1 MQKRQPPLPIE
12 LDEKTVEGIYSNF
25 VLTAHTASEFIFDF
39 ARMLPGAKKA
49 KVHARIIMTPQSA
62 KSLQIVLNR
71 TIEKYESNFG
81 KISLPPQK
89 DMKGE
94 GASIGF
100 QTDLPKEGK
109 DSKEKKH

>member
-1 MQKRQPPLPIE
+1 MQKKQPPLPVE
-12 LDEKTVEGIYSNF
+12 LDEKVVEGIYSNF

-71 TIEKYESNFG
+71 TIEKYESTFG
-81 KISLPPQK
+81 KIPLPSHAEMIDGGSP
-89 DMKGE
+89 
-94 GASIGF
+94 IGF
-100 QTDLPKEGK
+100 QTGLPRDGK
-109 DSKEKKH
+109 DRKEEKH